1 MTDRSTDIR
10 LLKAA
15 LAEEIRDVRRMI
27 EEIAEVI
34 VSDER
39 FALEYLDQLQA
50 FDLAIQCADETAD
63 LLVRLS
69 AGGCVHEAVEG
80 VRLGTVQARLRAAL
94 KKAA

>member
-1 MTDRSTDIR
+1 MTAIATDTR

-15 LAEEIRDVRRMI
+15 LAEEIRTVRRMI

-39 FALEYLDQLQA
+39 FAMDHLEQLQA
-50 FDLAIQCADETAD
+50 LDLAIQHADESAD
-63 LLVRLS
+63 LLARMS
-69 AGGCVHEAVEG
+69 AGGCPHEAVG
-80 VRLGTVQARLRAAL
+80 AVRLGAVQDRLRAAL